1 MKYMVGHLKGTLS
14 IALAILVIGSIWGLL
29 EMTLGGFLHTI
40 HFVHKGAV
48 MGGLAISLMAVFAA
62 ITKKPLLIPILGFI
76 AAAFKPFSAFIFGV
90 PVTSPFVINPAI
102 AIVMEA
108 MAFGAVVLILKSAI
122 DKRLFA
128 RAGAGFT
135 AGILGITFY
144 AIIASIFGL
153 GQWAFLDLGSKIQSV
168 MATGVPVAFAGA
180 VMMVAGQFTG
190 KLSLPHLVSVEKLH
204 PRLYYSVSLALV
216 AFSWVIPP
224 MFRLGG

>member
-1 MKYMVGHLKGTLS
+1 MKYLARRAKGMLS
-14 IALAILVIGSIWGLL
+14 IAVAILVIGSIWGLL

-40 HFVHKGAV
+40 HFAHKGAV
-48 MGGLAISLMAVFAA
+48 MGGLAISLMAVFVT
-62 ITKKPLLIPILGFI
+62 ITKKPLLVPILGVI

-90 PVTSPFVINPAI
+90 PVMSPFVINPAI

-108 MAFGAVVLILKSAI
+108 MAFGAIVLILKSAI

-128 RAGAGFT
+128 RAGAGFA

-144 AIIASIFGL
+144 AIIASLFGL
-153 GQWAFLDLGSKIQSV
+153 GQWAFLDLESKIQSV
-168 MATGVPVAFAGA
+168 MATGIPVALAGA

-204 PRLYYSVSLALV
+204 PRFYYPVSLALV
-216 AFSWVIPP
+216 AFSWAIPP